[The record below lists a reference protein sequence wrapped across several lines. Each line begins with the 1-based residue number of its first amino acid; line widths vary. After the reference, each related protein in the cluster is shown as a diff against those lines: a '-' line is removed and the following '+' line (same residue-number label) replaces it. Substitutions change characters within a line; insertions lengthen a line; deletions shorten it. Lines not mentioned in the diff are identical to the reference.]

1 MNFQMKLIV
10 EKKVLDI
17 LVKNLVW
24 SEVFEPN
31 EEKCRY
37 NHIFTKTAFGEILI
51 TWKGWKECDNFYIEF
66 PFEWSFFNIE
76 QPHFNSL
83 ENAQNFVQYVWNNH
97 ILSLLE
103 EKKEIKKEINNDLS
117 EKDKELLDIV
127 NSGKIVTTYN
137 SNEAGILWECLWKYD
152 TIKKCYMSKT
162 CASGLFNDW
171 TIYSDIDTFL
181 NALKKHIIEYKI
193 RA

>member
-1 MNFQMKLIV
+1 MKLIV

-37 NHIFTKTAFGEILI
+37 NHIFTKTVFGEILI
-51 TWKGWKECDNFYIEF
+51 TWKGWKEYDNYYIEF
-66 PFEWSFFNIE
+66 PFEWAFFNIE
-76 QPHFNSL
+76 QPYFNSL
-83 ENAQNFVQYVWNNH
+83 ENAKNFVQDTWNNH

-103 EKKEIKKEINNDLS
+103 EKEINNDNNNLS

-137 SNEAGILWECLWKYD
+137 SNESGVLWECLWKYD

-162 CASGLFNDW
+162 FTSGLFNDW
-171 TIYSDIDTFL
+171 YSYDTSVKFL
-181 NALKKHIIEYKI
+181 DALKKDIAEYKI
-193 RA
+193 RT